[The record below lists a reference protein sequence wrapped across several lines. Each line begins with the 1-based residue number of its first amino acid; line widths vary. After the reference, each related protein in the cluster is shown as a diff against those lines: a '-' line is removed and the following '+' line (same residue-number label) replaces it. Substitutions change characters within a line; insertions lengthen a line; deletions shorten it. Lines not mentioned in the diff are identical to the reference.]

1 MFDMFEFVNDYEM
14 KEVYDDKE
22 LVVPLKKSNADIAA
36 QQKEMTPLQK
46 KRATARAVKE
56 IMKLRKA
63 S

>member
-1 MFDMFEFVNDYEM
+1 MFDMFEFVTDYERT
-14 KEVYDDKE
+14 ERYDDQE

-56 IMKLRKA
+56 IMKLRKT

>member
-1 MFDMFEFVNDYEM
+1 MFDMFEFVNDYERT
-14 KEVYDDKE
+14 EAYDDKE

-46 KRATARAVKE
+46 KREKAKAVKA
-56 IMKLRKA
+56 ILALRKA

>member
-1 MFDMFEFVNDYEM
+1 MFDMFEFVTDYERT
-14 KEVYDDKE
+14 ERYDDKE

-36 QQKEMTPLQK
+36 QQKELTPLQK

-56 IMKLRKA
+56 IMKLRKT

>member
-1 MFDMFEFVNDYEM
+1 MFDMFEFVTDYEM
-14 KEVYDDKE
+14 KEAYDDKE

-56 IMKLRKA
+56 IMKLRKT